1 MFLQESL
8 MRVRSKLLTGFL
20 LVAFFALLVGI
31 GGLFFQYKIGES
43 GLDIGTKHAPL
54 GDAAME
60 IKLTATTAH
69 LFYKEIITGDFK
81 EDIET
86 VWSLLNET
94 QWYIDAILSGGTND
108 EGTFIATE
116 DSEIISIMEMV
127 KSDLSLFTEI
137 AKKRYTSL
145 KDLSIN
151 GSGLYQEQTVPETDV
166 DIQFEQAFE
175 DLIEKADTAE
185 EIIHDSMNEQIE
197 LLRRNLIYS
206 EFILAGLLVLTFIF
220 AMVLSFI
227 LARGIANP
235 LKQFQLLFNRG
246 AEGDLSVRS
255 SNRNKDEIGDLS
267 SRFNDFIGKLG
278 GTISGIKS
286 SAEKV
291 ENIKDSLSSSAEET
305 AASIANIKNGTTSL
319 LEESK
324 KMDENVSENV
334 ASIEEITAN
343 INSIQ
348 DQINEQVAMVEESTA
363 AITEMI
369 ASLQNVDGI
378 TRKKTESVLRLVAAI
393 EGGNNASNETD
404 IKFQI
409 DVIDKIDG
417 ISDMADS
424 IQAIAAQ
431 TNLLSMNAAIEA
443 AHAGD
448 AGKGF
453 AVVADEIRK
462 LADTASKSS
471 SEITK
476 TIKEIADGIEGT
488 GVVAQKKKD
497 AFVIMNQEIKETKN
511 AFDEIATSVHEL
523 NSGGTQV
530 QEAMVILQDVSS
542 NIKNAA
548 SEMTVGAEHVIR
560 GQLGLKDI
568 SENIS
573 RGMLEINSG
582 TEEIVIASDE
592 LVGYASEL
600 NEVVSGL
607 KEETGKFTI

>member
-1 MFLQESL
+1 
-8 MRVRSKLLTGFL
+8 
-20 LVAFFALLVGI
+20 
-31 GGLFFQYKIGES
+31 
-43 GLDIGTKHAPL
+43 
-54 GDAAME
+54 
-60 IKLTATTAH
+60 
-69 LFYKEIITGDFK
+69 
-81 EDIET
+81 
-86 VWSLLNET
+86 
-94 QWYIDAILSGGTND
+94 
-108 EGTFIATE
+108 
-116 DSEIISIMEMV
+116 MEMV
-127 KSDLSLFTEI
+127 KYDLFVFTKI
-137 AKKRYTSL
+137 AKDRYTYLKELNISGSDSETVSL
-145 KDLSIN
+145 NS
-151 GSGLYQEQTVPETDV
+151 DV
-166 DIQFEQAFE
+166 DVQFEQAFE
-175 DLIEKADTAE
+175 DLIEKADLAE
-185 EIIHDSMNEQIE
+185 ELIHDSMSSQIE
-197 LLRRNLIYS
+197 LLRKNMKYS
-206 EFILAGLLVLTFIF
+206 EYILAGILVLTFLF
-220 AMVLSFI
+220 ALALSFI

-267 SRFNDFIGKLG
+267 FRFNEFIGKLG
-278 GTISGIKS
+278 GTILKIKTS
-286 SAEKV
+286 TDNV
-291 ENIKDSLSSSAEET
+291 ESVKDSLSASAEET
-305 AASIANIKNGTTSL
+305 SASIVNIKNGTASL

-369 ASLQNVDGI
+369 ASLENVDSI

-404 IKFQI
+404 VKFQI

-417 ISDMADS
+417 ISEMANS

-471 SEITK
+471 AEITK

-497 AFVIMNQEIKETKN
+497 AFVIMNKEIKETKN
-511 AFDEIATSVHEL
+511 AFDEIVTSVHEL
-523 NSGGTQV
+523 NSGGAQI
-530 QEAMVILQDVSS
+530 QEAMVVLQDVSAT
-542 NIKNAA
+542 IKNAA

-568 SENIS
+568 SGNIS

-582 TEEIVIASDE
+582 SEEIVIASEE
-592 LVGYASEL
+592 LVRYASEL
-600 NEVVSGL
+600 DEVVSGL
-607 KEETGKFTI
+607 KGETVKFTI

>member
-1 MFLQESL
+1 MGL
-8 MRVRSKLLTGFL
+8 RSKLITGFL
-20 LVAFFALLVGI
+20 LIAFFALLVGI
-31 GGLFFQYKIGES
+31 GGLFFQVRIGNS
-43 GLDIGTKHAPL
+43 GLDIGTKHSPL
-54 GDAAME
+54 GDAVME

-69 LFYKEIITGDFK
+69 LFYKEIISGSFE
-81 EDIET
+81 EDIDK
-86 VWSLLNET
+86 VWSLLDESL
-94 QWYIDAILSGGTND
+94 WYANAILSGGTND
-108 EGTFIATE
+108 AGTFIA
-116 DSEIISIMEMV
+116 SENPEVISMIEMV
-127 KSDLSLFTEI
+127 KYDLFVFTKI
-137 AKKRYTSL
+137 AKERYAYLEELNISGSDSQVVSSDSGV
-145 KDLSIN
+145 DL
-151 GSGLYQEQTVPETDV
+151 
-166 DIQFEQAFE
+166 QFERAFE
-175 DLIEKADTAE
+175 DLIEKADLAE
-185 EIIHDSMNEQIE
+185 EIIHNSMATQIDS
-197 LLRRNLIYS
+197 LRRNMKYS
-206 EFILAGLLVLTFIF
+206 ESILAGILILTFVIALLVSI
-220 AMVLSFI
+220 V
-227 LARGIANP
+227 LARGIVNP
-235 LKQFQLLFNRG
+235 LKQFLVLFNRG
-246 AEGDLSVRS
+246 SEGDLSVRS
-255 SNRNKDEIGDLS
+255 VNKKKDEIGNLS
-267 SRFNDFIGKLG
+267 SRFNGFMEKLG
-278 GTISGIKS
+278 GTILKIKTS
-286 SAEKV
+286 TENV
-291 ENIKDSLSSSAEET
+291 EGVKDSLSASAEET
-305 AASIANIKNGTTSL
+305 AASIVNIKNGTASL

-393 EGGNNASNETD
+393 EGGDNASNETD

-417 ISDMADS
+417 ISEMANS

-471 SEITK
+471 AEITK

-497 AFVIMNQEIKETKN
+497 AFVVMNKEIKETKN
-511 AFDEIATSVHEL
+511 AFDEIVTSVHEL
-523 NSGGTQV
+523 NSGGTQI
-530 QEAMVILQDVSS
+530 QEAMVVLQDVSAA
-542 NIKNAA
+542 IKNAA
-548 SEMTVGAEHVIR
+548 AEMTVGAEHVIR

-568 SENIS
+568 SGNIS

-592 LVGYASEL
+592 LVRYASEL
-600 NEVVSGL
+600 NEVVTGL
-607 KEETGKFTI
+607 KEETVKFKL